1 MATAAERNQARRT
14 QRRQS
19 RPTLR
24 PHLRLVVGEDIA
36 IGPGKAELLRL
47 IAETGSIAAAG
58 RAMGMS
64 YKRAWMLVTTMNR
77 CFATPLVA
85 ASRGGSSRGGAE
97 ITEAGEA
104 VLAAYDSLA
113 EEVDNSSTLAEI
125 RKLLRRR

>member
-1 MATAAERNQARRT
+1 MATAAKRNQARRKQPAKKRT
-14 QRRQS
+14 ALQPR
-19 RPTLR
+19 
-24 PHLRLVVGEDIA
+24 LRLVVGEDIA

-47 IAETGSIAAAG
+47 IKETGSIAAAG

-97 ITEAGEA
+97 ITETGEA
-104 VLAAYDSLA
+104 VLAAYDQLA

-125 RKLLRRR
+125 RKLLKRR